1 MSEDSA
7 SIVIITGES
16 SGELYGALLAREIK
30 RLYPQVRLWGIGG
43 SRMKQE
49 GVSLISNITSALGA
63 FEVITS
69 LRRLK
74 ITLDKTISF
83 IKEMRPD
90 LVILIDYPDF
100 NIRVAKEAK
109 RLGIKILY
117 YVSPQVWAW
126 RKHRVKII
134 AELVDRMAVLLP
146 FEKAIYEE
154 AGLRCEF
161 VGHPVMEEIENI
173 SKDNS
178 REALGISEKER
189 IIALLPGS
197 RHNELKRHLPLI
209 IESVKKIKAEFKEF
223 GFALPL
229 APNLDSTKYEG
240 RLNELKD
247 LGVRIIDGKPLEVL
261 SASESAVVAS
271 GTASF
276 QAAMLGIPIV
286 VIYRLN
292 ALSYI
297 LGRILID
304 VKYIT
309 LVNLILNRPVIPELI
324 QLRAT
329 PENIF
334 MEIKRLLTDHT
345 YRQKMIEAFKEV
357 RAIYEGLRPSRR
369 VAMIAGEM
377 IGLL

>member
-1 MSEDSA
+1 MSN
-7 SIVIITGES
+7 IVIITGES
-16 SGELYGALLAREIK
+16 SGELYGALLANEIK
-30 RLYPQVRLWGIGG
+30 RLFPQVKLWGVGG
-43 SRMKQE
+43 KRMQE
-49 GVSLISNITSALGA
+49 AGVSLISHITSALGA

-74 ITLDKTISF
+74 ITLNKTISF
-83 IKEMRPD
+83 INEMRPE

-100 NIRVAKEAK
+100 NLRVAREAK

-126 RKHRVKII
+126 RKKRVKII
-134 AELVDRMAVLLP
+134 AELVDKMAVLLP
-146 FEKAIYEE
+146 FERAIYEE
-154 AGLRCEF
+154 AGLECEF

-173 SKDNS
+173 SKEGA
-178 REALGISEKER
+178 RKELGIKEKER

-197 RHNELKRHLPLI
+197 RHNELKRHLPI
-209 IESVKKIKAEFKEF
+209 FIESVKKIKAEFQEF
-223 GFALPL
+223 NFALPL
-229 APNLDSTKYEG
+229 APNLDSSKYEG
-240 RLNELKD
+240 QLNELRK

-261 SASESAVVAS
+261 SVSELAVVAS

-276 QAAMLGIPIV
+276 QAAMIGLPIV

-309 LVNLILNRPVIPELI
+309 LINLILNRAVIPELI
-324 QLRAT
+324 QSRAT

-334 MEIKRLLTDHT
+334 MEIKRILNDHQ
-345 YRQKMIEAFKEV
+345 YRQSMIEAFKEV
-357 RAIYEGLRPSRR
+357 RAIYEGLRPSKR

-377 IGLL
+377 AGLL